1 MNIVGLLKRKSKENP
16 YRDYYVWADP
26 ASDGGAPNRL
36 KSAFRVRRGRLMK
49 RVGNTI
55 CICLVKQP
63 DLNWGNQQMRQSV
76 YEMMNF
82 WIDKGIGGFRL
93 DVIDLVGKIPGE
105 EITAN
110 GPHLHRYLQEMNA
123 ATFGGK
129 ELLTVG
135 ETWGHT

>member
-1 MNIVGLLKRKSKENP
+1 M
-16 YRDYYVWADP
+16 
-26 ASDGGAPNRL
+26 PNRL
-36 KSAFRVRRGRLMK
+36 KSAFSGSAWTFDEASGQYYLHLFSKTTRFKLGK
-49 RVGNTI
+49 PTNASVG
-55 CICLVKQP
+55 LR
-63 DLNWGNQQMRQSV
+63 DD
-76 YEMMNF
+76 EF

>member
-1 MNIVGLLKRKSKENP
+1 
-16 YRDYYVWADP
+16 
-26 ASDGGAPNRL
+26 
-36 KSAFRVRRGRLMK
+36 MK

-55 CICLVKQP
+55 CICLVKTTRFKLGKP
-63 DLNWGNQQMRQSV
+63 TNASV
-76 YEMMNF
+76 GLRDDEF

-135 ETWGHT
+135 ETWGPHLRLQNVL